1 MLFPS
6 NIFLF
11 CFLPVVLVLYY
22 GGCHV
27 LLKNHMGAKNVL
39 LLIASLIFYAYG
51 EGWNLILLIVSI
63 GMNYVFGRLLEKRV
77 DAGTYSGGEDGVLS
91 GSSGKTGEGQTE
103 LKNSGWR
110 RTVFVLALAG
120 NLGILFVFKYL
131 DFVIANS
138 NRFFHANLPLTEIA
152 LPIGISFFT
161 FQALSYIIDVYRGTV
176 RVQRDPVKL
185 GLYIALFPQL
195 VAGPVVRYDAI
206 EKQMDERKE
215 SYPLFGEGV
224 VRFIVGL
231 GKKVLLADTMALF
244 ASRILTEISG
254 GSSISVSMAWL
265 GAVAYTLQIYY
276 DFSGYSDMAIGLGK
290 MFGFTFMEN
299 FNYPY
304 ISKSVSEFWRRWH
317 ISIAT
322 WFRDYVYIPLGGNT
336 HDWRT
341 YRNIFVVWLLTG
353 LWHGAGWTYI
363 MWGMLYFVVL
373 VAERLTGLG
382 RKRKLPPV
390 VDHIYTML
398 IVIVGMAIF
407 MSPSLSAAMQYLRN
421 MFGIGAAGVVDA
433 VTVFYL
439 KDNWIFFALAVLFV
453 TPIGKKL
460 EKISWL
466 YQILLG
472 LILLLSIVYILKG
485 NYSPFIYFSF

>member
-27 LLKNHMGAKNVL
+27 LLKNHMGAKNIL
-39 LLIASLIFYAYG
+39 LLAASLIFYAYG

-63 GMNYVFGRLLEKRV
+63 GMNYLFGLMLGKR
-77 DAGTYSGGEDGVLS
+77 DAGR
-91 GSSGKTGEGQTE
+91 KA
-103 LKNSGWR
+103 
-110 RTVFVLALAG
+110 VFILALAG
-120 NLGILFVFKYL
+120 NLGLLFVYKYL
-131 DFVIANS
+131 DFVIANC
-138 NRFFHANLPLTEIA
+138 NRFFHTNFPLTEIA

-176 RVQRDPVKL
+176 CVQKNPIKL

-195 VAGPVVRYDAI
+195 IAGPVVRYDAI
-206 EKQMDERKE
+206 ERQMDERKE

-224 VRFIVGL
+224 TRFIVGL

-244 ASRILTEISG
+244 ASRILREVSG
-254 GSSISVSMAWL
+254 GSPVSVAMAWI
-265 GAVAYTLQIYY
+265 GAVAYTMQIYY

-336 HDWRT
+336 RDWRT
-341 YRNIFVVWLLTG
+341 YRNIFIVWFLTG

-363 MWGMLYFVVL
+363 VWGMLYFVVL
-373 VAERLTGLG
+373 TVERLTGLG
-382 RKRKLPPV
+382 RTRKLPSV

-407 MSPSLSAAMQYLRN
+407 MSPSLSIAMQYLKN
-421 MFGIGAAGVVDA
+421 MFGVGASGILDA
-433 VTVFYL
+433 SAVFYL
-439 KDNWIFFALAVLFV
+439 KDNWIFFTLSVLFV
-453 TPIGKKL
+453 TPVGKKL

>member
-6 NIFLF
+6 NIFMF

-22 GGCHV
+22 GFCHT
-27 LLKNHMGAKNVL
+27 LLKNHMAAKNVL
-39 LLIASLIFYAYG
+39 LLAASLIFYAYG
-51 EGWNLILLIVSI
+51 ERWNLILLIVSI
-63 GMNYVFGRLLEKRV
+63 GMNYVFGLLFERQT
-77 DAGTYSGGEDGVLS
+77 DGERADRKS
-91 GSSGKTGEGQTE
+91 
-103 LKNSGWR
+103 SGWR
-110 RTVFVLALAG
+110 KSLFILALAG
-120 NLGILFVFKYL
+120 NLGLLFVYKYL
-131 DFVIANS
+131 DFVIVNC
-138 NRFFHANLPLTEIA
+138 NRFFHTNLPLTEIA

-176 RVQRDPVKL
+176 HVQKDPVKL

-215 SYPLFGEGV
+215 SCPLFGEGV
-224 VRFIVGL
+224 ARFIVGL

-244 ASRILTEISG
+244 ASRILTEASG
-254 GSSISVSMAWL
+254 GSPLSVSMAWL
-265 GAVAYTLQIYY
+265 GAAAYTLQIYY

-299 FNYPY
+299 FHYPY

-317 ISIAT
+317 ISIAS

-363 MWGMLYFVVL
+363 AWGMLYFVVL
-373 VAERLTGLG
+373 TAERLTGLG
-382 RKRKLPPV
+382 RTRKLPPV

-398 IVIVGMAIF
+398 VVIVGMAVF
-407 MSPSLSAAMQYLRN
+407 MSPSLSVAMRYLGN
-421 MFGIGAAGVVDA
+421 MFGIGAAGVLDA
-433 VTVFYL
+433 AALFYL
-439 KDNWIFFALAVLFV
+439 KDNWIFFTLAVLFV
-453 TPIGKKL
+453 TPAGKKL
-460 EKISWL
+460 EKTSWL
-466 YQILLG
+466 YQLLLG
-472 LILLLSIVYILKG
+472 LVLLLAIVYILKG

>member
-22 GGCHV
+22 GCCHV

-51 EGWNLILLIVSI
+51 EGWNLLLLIVSI
-63 GMNYVFGRLLEKRV
+63 GMNYVFGLLLERM
-77 DAGTYSGGEDGVLS
+77 SRR
-91 GSSGKTGEGQTE
+91 KTI
-103 LKNSGWR
+103 
-110 RTVFVLALAG
+110 FVLALVG
-120 NLGILFVFKYL
+120 NLGILFVYKYL
-131 DFVIANS
+131 DFVIVNC
-138 NRFFHANLPLTEIA
+138 NRFFHTNLPLTELA

-176 RVQRDPVKL
+176 HVQKDPIKL

-206 EKQMDERKE
+206 EKQMEERKE

-224 VRFIVGL
+224 VRFIAGL

-254 GSSISVSMAWL
+254 GSAISVSMAWL

-304 ISKSVSEFWRRWH
+304 IS
-317 ISIAT
+317 
-322 WFRDYVYIPLGGNT
+322 
-336 HDWRT
+336 
-341 YRNIFVVWLLTG
+341 
-353 LWHGAGWTYI
+353 
-363 MWGMLYFVVL
+363 
-373 VAERLTGLG
+373 
-382 RKRKLPPV
+382 
-390 VDHIYTML
+390 
-398 IVIVGMAIF
+398 
-407 MSPSLSAAMQYLRN
+407 
-421 MFGIGAAGVVDA
+421 
-433 VTVFYL
+433 
-439 KDNWIFFALAVLFV
+439 
-453 TPIGKKL
+453 
-460 EKISWL
+460 
-466 YQILLG
+466 
-472 LILLLSIVYILKG
+472 
-485 NYSPFIYFSF
+485 

>member
-27 LLKNHMGAKNVL
+27 LLKNRMGAKNVL

-51 EGWNLILLIVSI
+51 ERWNLILLIVSI
-63 GMNYVFGRLLEKRV
+63 GMNYVFGLLLEKKAV
-77 DAGTYSGGEDGVLS
+77 DGAH
-91 GSSGKTGEGQTE
+91 SGKIIF
-103 LKNSGWR
+103 L
-110 RTVFVLALAG
+110 LALAG
-120 NLGILFVFKYL
+120 NLGLLFVYKYL
-131 DFVIANS
+131 DFVIANC
-138 NRFFHANLPLTEIA
+138 NRFFHTDLPLTGIA

-176 RVQRDPVKL
+176 RVQKNPVKL

-195 VAGPVVRYDAI
+195 IAGPVVRYDAI
-206 EKQMDERKE
+206 EKQMDMRKE

-244 ASRILTEISG
+244 ATRILTEVSD
-254 GSSISVSMAWL
+254 GSRVSVLMAWV

-341 YRNIFVVWLLTG
+341 YRNIFIVWSLTG

-363 MWGMLYFVVL
+363 VWGLLYFAVL
-373 VAERLTGLG
+373 AVERLTGLG

-390 VDHIYTML
+390 IDHVYTML
-398 IVIVGMAIF
+398 IVIVGMAVF
-407 MSPSLSAAMQYLRN
+407 MSPSLSVAVNYLGN
-421 MFGIGAAGVVDA
+421 MFGIGAAGVWDA
-433 VTVFYL
+433 PAVFYL
-439 KDNWIFFALAVLFV
+439 KDNWVFFTLSVLFV
-453 TPIGKKL
+453 TPVGKKL
-460 EKISWL
+460 EKIPWL
-466 YQILLG
+466 HQILLG
-472 LILLLSIVYILKG
+472 CVLLLSIVYILKG

>member
-6 NIFLF
+6 TIFLF
-11 CFLPVVLVLYY
+11 CFLPAVLVLYY
-22 GGCHV
+22 GGCHA
-27 LLKNHMGAKNVL
+27 LMKNRMGAKNVL
-39 LLIASLIFYAYG
+39 LLAASLIFYAYG
-51 EGWNLILLIVSI
+51 EGWNLLLLLLSI
-63 GMNYVFGRLLEKRV
+63 GMNYFFGLLLE
-77 DAGTYSGGEDGVLS
+77 AGGRRHTGKDTKGTEDPSQSDEIRKGHLQN
-91 GSSGKTGEGQTE
+91 GYRKI
-103 LKNSGWR
+103 
-110 RTVFVLALAG
+110 VFVLALLG
-120 NLGILFVFKYL
+120 NLGILFVYKYL
-131 DFVIANS
+131 DFVIANC
-138 NRFFHANLPLTEIA
+138 NRFFHTDLPLTNIA

-161 FQALSYIIDVYRGTV
+161 FQALSYIIDAYRGVV
-176 RVQRDPVKL
+176 RVQKNPVKL

-206 EKQMDERKE
+206 EKQMDERTE
-215 SYPLFGEGV
+215 SVSLFGEGV
-224 VRFIVGL
+224 VRLIIGL

-244 ASRILTEISG
+244 ASRILTEVSG
-254 GSSISVSMAWL
+254 GSQISVLMAWL
-265 GAVAYTLQIYY
+265 GAAAYTLQIYY

-341 YRNIFVVWLLTG
+341 YRNIFIVWFLTG

-373 VAERLTGLG
+373 TAERLTGLG

-390 VDHIYTML
+390 LDHIYTML
-398 IVIVGMAIF
+398 VVIVGMAIF
-407 MSPSLSAAMQYLRN
+407 MSPSLSVAMQYLKM
-421 MFGIGAAGVVDA
+421 MFGMGAAGIADH
-433 VTVFYL
+433 TSLFYL
-439 KDNWIFFALAVLFV
+439 KDNWIFFLLSVLFV
-453 TPIGKKL
+453 TPVGKKL
-460 EKISWL
+460 EKVSWL

-472 LILLLSIVYILKG
+472 LVLLLAIVYILKG